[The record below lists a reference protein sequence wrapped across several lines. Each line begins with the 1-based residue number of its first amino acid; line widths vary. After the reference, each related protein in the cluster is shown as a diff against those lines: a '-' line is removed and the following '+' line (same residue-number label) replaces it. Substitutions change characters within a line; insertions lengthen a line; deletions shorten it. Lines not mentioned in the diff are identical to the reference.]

1 MVSRPGRASLGCN
14 GMSSAART
22 RQAVTRHG
30 SGDHRSVGSAVS
42 LTVKNQ
48 RSLNGDL
55 SAKTRRR

>member
-1 MVSRPGRASLGCN
+1 MVSRPGAPSLGCT
-14 GMSSAART
+14 GMSSAPRT

-30 SGDHRSVGSAVS
+30 SRGHRSVGSAVF

-48 RSLNGDL
+48 RSLNGDF